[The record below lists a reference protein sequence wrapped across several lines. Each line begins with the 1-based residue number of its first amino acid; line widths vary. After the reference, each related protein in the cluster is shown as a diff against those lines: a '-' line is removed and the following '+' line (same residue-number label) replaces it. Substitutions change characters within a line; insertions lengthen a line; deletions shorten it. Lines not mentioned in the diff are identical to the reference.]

1 MVYSRY
7 IIVNTMH
14 KGDNKDNN
22 NNNNDNNT
30 NTDRFEWKHH
40 EMFVT

>member
-1 MVYSRY
+1 
-7 IIVNTMH
+7 MH